1 MLSKVKSMS
10 LNGLEGYLV
19 EIETY
24 ISNGIP
30 EFEIVGLGD
39 TTVKEAKKR
48 VEAAIKNSK
57 IDFPTQKILINLA
70 PADMRKGGSSFDL
83 AILVGILIATNKI
96 PKIDTDKLAQTIFIG
111 EVSLEGKLNRV
122 NGVLAMCLEAKEL
135 GIYLVPMPFIIGD
148 DVLYEGVD
156 LSQEEFYKLQREDA
170 KITTSQPN
178 INSIVEL
185 WEDLLKTYDQVIHIP
200 MTSALSQSC
209 ETAESFAKNYPDKVF
224 VVDNKRISITMKSS
238 VFDAIKL
245 AKDGM
250 DGKEIKE
257 YLENDGLNASIYLV
271 VDTLKYLKRGGR
283 VTPAAAAIGTV
294 LNIKPILT
302 IQGGK
307 IDKFA
312 MVTNIRSAKK
322 KMIAALRNDIET
334 RFQKY
339 VQNGEFA
346 IAVAH
351 TTNDENAQIFK
362 QELQEEFPNI
372 PCTFVDPLALSIATH
387 TGPKVLAVG
396 GYRFYK

>member
-1 MLSKVKSMS
+1 MKKIAIVADTNS
-10 LNGLEGYLV
+10 
-19 EIETY
+19 
-24 ISNGIP
+24 GI
-30 EFEIVGLGD
+30 
-39 TTVKEAKKR
+39 
-48 VEAAIKNSK
+48 
-57 IDFPTQKILINLA
+57 TQ
-70 PADMRKGGSSFDL
+70 
-83 AILVGILIATNKI
+83 
-96 PKIDTDKLAQTIFIG
+96 
-111 EVSLEGKLNRV
+111 E
-122 NGVLAMCLEAKEL
+122 EAKEL

-178 INSIVEL
+178 INSIVEF

-245 AKDGM
+245 AKEGM